1 MKTLT
6 RKELDRQDFVDNEI
20 FELIQRLLPAD
31 KKLKWDIEIIG
42 SVRDAMQDQII
53 NKQAVSKKQ
62 FYPYK
67 RINTDNVQH
76 QMSNINRPTNLT

>member
-20 FELIQRLLPAD
+20 FELIQKLLPAGR
-31 KKLKWDIEIIG
+31 KLKWDIEMIG
-42 SVRDAMQDQII
+42 FVRDAIQDQII
-53 NKQAVSKKQ
+53 NKRAASKNK

-67 RINTDNVQH
+67 RI
-76 QMSNINRPTNLT
+76 